1 MAEQQRRERF
11 KLIMEAYLVLLR
23 QGQVLLLRRAN
34 TGYEDGNYSLVA
46 GHVDGNETVRQAA
59 AREAREEA
67 GITIDPD
74 DLRLV
79 HVAHRRDG
87 DERLAIFFTA
97 DRWQGEPSNCEPHK
111 CDDMGWFAL
120 NAMPPNMVGYV
131 RDVLGK
137 VQRGENYSEP
147 GW

>member
-1 MAEQQRRERF
+1 
-11 KLIMEAYLVLLR
+11 MEAYLVLLR
-23 QGQVLLLRRAN
+23 QDQVLLLRRAN

-46 GHVDGNETVRQAA
+46 GHVDGGETVRQAA

-87 DERLAIFFTA
+87 DERLAMFFTT
-97 DRWQGEPSNCEPHK
+97 DRWLGEPANCEPHK

-120 NAMPPNMVGYV
+120 EAMPPNMVGYV
-131 RDVLGK
+131 RNAIDQIQQGV
-137 VQRGENYSEP
+137 NYSEP

>member
-1 MAEQQRRERF
+1 MAAPKQQERF

-23 QGQVLLLRRAN
+23 QDQVLLLRRAN

-46 GHVDGNETVRQAA
+46 GHVDGGETVRQAA

-87 DERLAIFFTA
+87 DERLAMFFTT
-97 DRWQGEPSNCEPHK
+97 DRWLGEPANCEPHK

-120 NAMPPNMVGYV
+120 EAMPPNMVGYV
-131 RDVLGK
+131 RNAIDQIQQGV
-137 VQRGENYSEP
+137 NYSEP